1 MGREWRG
8 DYDRASEALQR
19 GNPQQTDRPDLP
31 SLSHSFTL
39 DCNSYVQSRAA
50 ADRVMASMTGFLTEK
65 LRLKVNPD
73 KSRVARPWQTSFLG
87 YSMTMDKK
95 PKLKAAP
102 ASIQRLKKKLKN
114 IFRMGRGRSIARLI
128 EDLRPIL
135 RGWIQYFRHA
145 EVKGVFE
152 ELDGWIRR
160 RLRLVIWRQR
170 KRSYT
175 RARNLMRR
183 GLTEERAWVSAT
195 NGRGP
200 WFNAGASH
208 MNDAFRKKYFRRVG
222 LVSLQQEL
230 RRLQSSS

>member
-1 MGREWRG
+1 
-8 DYDRASEALQR
+8 
-19 GNPQQTDRPDLP
+19 
-31 SLSHSFTL
+31 
-39 DCNSYVQSRAA
+39 
-50 ADRVMASMTGFLTEK
+50 MASMTGFLTEK